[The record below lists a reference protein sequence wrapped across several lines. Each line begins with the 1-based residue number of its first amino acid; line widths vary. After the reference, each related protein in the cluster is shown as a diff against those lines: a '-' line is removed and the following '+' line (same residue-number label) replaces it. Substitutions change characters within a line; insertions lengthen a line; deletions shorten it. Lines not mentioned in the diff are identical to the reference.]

1 MLMKVATA
9 ILAIVLFAAPTVYA
23 SDKHGGHEIEVGKY
37 HIELV
42 VKDRVLSLYVRDQA
56 DKPVD
61 SKTVKASAN
70 VLSGKDRATVQLTP
84 AGDVL
89 SGQAP
94 FTVAKDAK
102 VIVTFSVAGGK
113 SEQARF
119 SLGQKQDHKGH
130 KH

>member
-1 MLMKVATA
+1 MKVATA
-9 ILAIVLFAAPTVYA
+9 ILAFALGVAPAVYA
-23 SDKHGGHEIEVGKY
+23 SDKHGGHEIEVGSY

-42 VKDRVLSLYVRDQA
+42 VRGADLSLYVRDKA
-56 DKPVD
+56 DKSVD
-61 SKTVKASAN
+61 SKAVKASAN

-84 AGDVL
+84 AGDML

-119 SLGQKQDHKGH
+119 SLGHKQDHKGH